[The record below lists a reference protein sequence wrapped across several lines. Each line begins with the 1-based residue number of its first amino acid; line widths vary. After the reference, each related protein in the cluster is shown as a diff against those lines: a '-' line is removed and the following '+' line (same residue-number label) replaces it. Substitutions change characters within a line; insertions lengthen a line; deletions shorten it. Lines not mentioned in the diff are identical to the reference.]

1 MLISRVTDPRA
12 SAQSVVGWWRARAAA
27 WTHMVLYIAG
37 QGNFACVGVPPVDLI
52 EDVALAWREAGLD
65 PVECMRKCAS
75 VTMEF
80 TYDEQEERVRN
91 RLRPRVVNN
100 RTFPVRNRALAEVL
114 DPQPRCSAVLH
125 RLLEWIDRCDYASQR
140 GEPRP
145 PCRQE
150 DGTPII
156 PTDDDDL
163 WWRRS

>member
-1 MLISRVTDPRA
+1 M
-12 SAQSVVGWWRARAAA
+12 
-27 WTHMVLYIAG
+27 
-37 QGNFACVGVPPVDLI
+37 
-52 EDVALAWREAGLD
+52 LAWRDAGLD

-75 VTMEF
+75 VTGEF
-80 TYDEQEERVRN
+80 TYDEKEERVRN
-91 RLRPRVVNN
+91 RLRPKVVNSK
-100 RTFPVRNRALAEVL
+100 TFLVRNRPLAEVL

-140 GEPRP
+140 GESKP

-163 WWRRS
+163 WCNLIVHCSYVLCVAGARVMGEARPASLWTGGSRRCSARRF